1 MTLLH
6 VDKLR
11 RTFGVRGGGVVAA
24 DDVSFDL
31 DAGQV
36 LGIVGESGSGK
47 TTVGRMVCGLERRD
61 SGTIEVDGVET
72 PLRPD
77 KEWWTKVQMVPQD
90 ATGSL
95 NPAMSVRD
103 IVAEPARFV
112 RGQSRHQAN
121 HTATK
126 LLEQVGL
133 HESLGDRPPA
143 RLSGGQRQRVAVA
156 RALAAQP
163 RLLVCDESTSALD
176 VSVQAQILILLKE
189 LQTALGFSMLF
200 VTHDISVVRYLAD
213 DVLVMQRGRV
223 VERAAAHDLTPEGV
237 TNPYTAELLASV
249 PTLPNYVD
257 MGVDRSRHAE
267 KEKVQ

>member
-1 MTLLH
+1 M
-6 VDKLR
+6 
-11 RTFGVRGGGVVAA
+11 

-36 LGIVGESGSGK
+36 LGLVGESGSGK

-61 SGTIEVDGVET
+61 SGIIELDGIET
-72 PLRPD
+72 PARPNRD
-77 KEWWTKVQMVPQD
+77 WWMNVQMVPQD

-95 NPAMSVRD
+95 NPAMTVRE
-103 IVAEPARFV
+103 IVSEPARFV
-112 RGQSRHQAN
+112 RGQSRSEAN
-121 HTATK
+121 ETAST

-133 HESLGDRPPA
+133 HDSLGDRRPT

-189 LQTALGFSMLF
+189 LQLEFGFSMLF

-213 DVLVMQRGRV
+213 DVLVMQRGRL
-223 VERAAAHDLTPEGV
+223 VERAAARDLTAEGV
-237 TNPYTAELLASV
+237 THPYTAELLASV
-249 PTLPNYVD
+249 PTLPDYVGL
-257 MGVDRSRHAE
+257 GVTHSGMNESQESR
-267 KEKVQ
+267 